1 MKKILLSLSGALAL
15 GASEITQAEFEAL
28 KAEVAQLKAAQSQS
42 QEGLI
47 EEMASL
53 RDAIYSPMD
62 EYTGFSSMGQ
72 AASKVYHSKSAVS
85 IGGYGEYRYK
95 KYTDFKNYAS
105 GTANET
111 RRKSE
116 TNIVRFV
123 PYIGFRFNDRIV
135 MNTEIE
141 FEDGGAR
148 SDGEKNYKYAIVE
161 FSYLDFL
168 IAPAFSVRV
177 GHVLVPMGQINL
189 NHEPVAFLS
198 TERPVV
204 ESWIIPSTWHANGL
218 LAHGVLGDVEYYAGV
233 VNAPDAG
240 GFEEGRFIQLGRQGA
255 RVFSDDFGF
264 VARLQADVAEGL
276 SIGGSLFYGTSSVAA
291 ESSPGVSTGLISD
304 AKVEVTL
311 YEAHAS
317 FIKEGWNIQALLAM
331 GTLGDDADELPQ
343 GSRSQSVNGAYVNVG
358 YNVLRHFST
367 PQQLFVFGELERLD
381 MDADDTLEYPDNH
394 RFIDTTA
401 GLAYCPDPKVVLK
414 VDYMMR
420 DYGEK
425 AKLADEGIFTLAAG
439 FIF

>member
-1 MKKILLSLSGALAL
+1 MNKILLSLSCTLAL

-28 KAEVAQLKAAQSQS
+28 KAEVAQLKAAQNQS

-53 RDAIYSPMD
+53 RDAIYSPVD
-62 EYTGFSSMGQ
+62 EYTSFSAMGQ

-85 IGGYGEYRYK
+85 IGGYGEYRFK

-105 GTANET
+105 DTANET
-111 RRKSE
+111 RRKAES
-116 TNIVRFV
+116 NIVRFV
-123 PYIGFRFNDRIV
+123 PYIGFRFNDWIV

-168 IAPAFSVRV
+168 IDPAFSVRV

-218 LAHGVLGDVEYYAGV
+218 LAHGVLGEVEYYAGV

-240 GFEEGRFIQLGRQGA
+240 GFEEGRYIQLGRQGA

-264 VARLQADVAEGL
+264 VARLGADVMEGL
-276 SIGGSLFYGTSSVAA
+276 SLGGSLFYGTSSVVE
-291 ESSPGVSTGLISD
+291 ESAPGVSTGLVSD
-304 AKVEVTL
+304 AKVDVMLGEL
-311 YEAHAS
+311 HAS
-317 FIKEGWNIQALLAM
+317 YIKEGWNIQALLAM
-331 GTLGDDADELPQ
+331 GTLGSDAEELPQ
-343 GSRSQSVNGAYVNVG
+343 GARSQSVNGAYVNVG
-358 YNVLRHFST
+358 YNVLRHFATS
-367 PQQLFVFGELERLD
+367 QQLFVFGELERLD
-381 MDADDTLEYPDNH
+381 MDADATLEYPDNH
-394 RFIDTTA
+394 RFLDTTA
-401 GLAYCPDPKVVLK
+401 GVAYYPDPKVALK
-414 VDYMMR
+414 ADYMMR
-420 DYGEK
+420 DYGDD
-425 AKLADEGIFTLAAG
+425 AKLSDEAIVTLAAG